1 MASQA
6 VARSAG
12 GYARR
17 MTTAEEDRSRMIISD
32 TAGCRA
38 VPWWTGV
45 WGLDQGY
52 APQDLTFAASSA
64 AIACAA
70 HALEI
75 DQRRGFL
82 QGRDER
88 VDEARRWFE
97 WLAETADDADARLR
111 RLALRMMCDADI
123 DPLDILPSAKALH
136 GACSTPP
143 RRKRS

>member
-1 MASQA
+1 MAGRS
-6 VARSAG
+6 VARAPA
-12 GYARR
+12 GYAQR
-17 MTTAEEDRSRMIISD
+17 MTTAEEDRSRVIIAG

-45 WGLDQGY
+45 RGLDPGY
-52 APQDLTFAASSA
+52 ATPDLAFAASSA

-75 DQRRGFL
+75 DQPRGFL

-88 VDEARRWFE
+88 ADEARRWFQ
-97 WLAETADDADARLR
+97 WLAETADDADASLR
-111 RLALRMMCDADI
+111 RLALRMMCDTDI
-123 DPLDILPSAKALH
+123 DPMDILPSARALH
-136 GACSTPP
+136 EACTPP